1 MRITN
6 NILKNSLAVF
16 FGFIIALI
24 IIEIVLRVWQPIELI
39 VKGNKI
45 VLPVNR
51 TYVINNDKII
61 KLDKNITHSKN
72 KLGFRGD
79 NPPIDFSN
87 CLTILT
93 VGGSTTECGY
103 LNDNKTWTYVLG
115 DKLKQNFKNLWINNA
130 GIDGCSTFGHIVL
143 LKDYIEKLKPK
154 MVIFLVGINDVGLE
168 DYRLFDNRILK
179 NIKLSYLCDVSIK
192 KILFERSELVSFTV
206 NLMMYYKALKMNIAH
221 RNLDLTKLS
230 HFEIADNEILKM
242 VQLHKDKYIE
252 SYKNRLSVIIN
263 SCGVNHIL
271 PIFVTQPYLYGQ
283 GFDDIT
289 GTNLETIAYTNDMN
303 GKSAWKIMELYN
315 NILREVALSHG
326 VYLIDLAKEMQKSS
340 KYYYDYHHYTDEGA
354 QRVAEI
360 IYQKLY
366 PFMATKFK
374 EHKIGAEP

>member
-16 FGFIIALI
+16 LGFIIALI
-24 IIEIVLRVWQPIELI
+24 IIEILLRVWQPIELR

-45 VLPVNR
+45 ILPVNR
-51 TYVINNDKII
+51 TYVINNDKIN
-61 KLDKNITHSKN
+61 KLDKTITHSKN
-72 KLGFRGD
+72 KLGFRGG

-87 CLTILT
+87 YLTILT

-115 DKLKQNFKNLWINNA
+115 NKLKRNFKNLWINNA
-130 GIDGCSTFGHIVL
+130 GLDGCSTFGHIVL
-143 LKDYIEKLKPK
+143 LEDYIEKLKPK

-168 DYRLFDNRILK
+168 DYRFFDNRILK
-179 NIKLSYLCDVSIK
+179 NIKFSYLYDVSIK

-221 RNLDLTKLS
+221 RNLDLTNLS

-263 SCGVNHIL
+263 SCEFNHIL

-283 GFDDIT
+283 GFDDVT
-289 GTNLETIAYTNDMN
+289 GINLETIAYINHIN

-315 NILREVALSHG
+315 NILREVALNHG
-326 VYLIDLAKEMQKSS
+326 VYLIDLAKEMPKSS
-340 KYYYDYHHYTDEGA
+340 KYYYDYHHYTNEGA

-374 EHKIGAEP
+374 EHKIGTEP